1 MAKEKTGMMFVL
13 SSPSGAGKT
22 TLTKKIAENNKNFTI
37 SISHTTRKPRPNEIN
52 GRDYKFVSEQEF
64 NTLVKENNFFEY
76 ANIFGNYYGTLKKP
90 VLELLSLGRDVLFDI
105 DWQGT
110 QQLKRIKSLSLVTF
124 FILPPNIQVLKK
136 RLLNRHKGQEEL
148 IEKRMNKFNEEASH
162 WSEYNYVF
170 INDDLDTCYKK
181 ILNVIT
187 SEKKGIRQ
195 EQNLDEIENNW
206 PKNIPSGIIHA
217 DLFPDNIFFKDD
229 KLTGIIDFYF
239 SCYDFY
245 VFEIAICLNALCFEG
260 QKENLSFNVTKAKKF
275 IDGYS
280 SIKKL
285 TEEEKKSLKI
295 LCQGAAMRFLLTRV
309 FDYLNL
315 TEGAIVKIKD
325 PIEYLKRLEFH
336 NNVKNYEDYF
346 F

>member
-1 MAKEKTGMMFVL
+1 MAIYTKLSENNLKEFFLKYNLGKLLNYKGIKEGIENTNYFIQTDKGKFILTVYEKRVEEKDLPFFMGLMRNLFDANFPSPEPIINKNGNYVSEISGKKAAVVSFLNGSAKKNLSPNDCQEVGIQTAKLHLITKNLTGKRENKL
-13 SSPSGAGKT
+13 SVNSWRKIYEKVQKDCSKIHLN
-22 TLTKKIAENNKNFTI
+22 LTKT
-37 SISHTTRKPRPNEIN
+37 
-52 GRDYKFVSEQEF
+52 
-64 NTLVKENNFFEY
+64 
-76 ANIFGNYYGTLKKP
+76 
-90 VLELLSLGRDVLFDI
+90 
-105 DWQGT
+105 
-110 QQLKRIKSLSLVTF
+110 
-124 FILPPNIQVLKK
+124 
-136 RLLNRHKGQEEL
+136 
-148 IEKRMNKFNEEASH
+148 IEK
-162 WSEYNYVF
+162 
-170 INDDLDTCYKK
+170 
-181 ILNVIT
+181 
-187 SEKKGIRQ
+187 
-195 EQNLDEIENNW
+195 NLDEIENNW

-217 DLFPDNIFFKDD
+217 DLFPDNIFFKGD

-315 TEGAIVKIKD
+315 TEGALVKIKD

-336 NNVKNYEDYF
+336 NNVKNYQDYF

>member
-1 MAKEKTGMMFVL
+1 MAIYTKLSENNLKEFFLKYNLGKLLNYKGIQEGIENTNYFIQTDKGKFILTVYEKRVEEKDLPFFMGLMRNLYDANFPSPEPIISKNGNYITEISGKKAAVVSFLDGSAKKNLNPNDCQMVGIQTAKLHMITKNLTGKRENKL
-13 SSPSGAGKT
+13 SVNSWREIYKKVQKDCSKIHIN
-22 TLTKKIAENNKNFTI
+22 LTKT
-37 SISHTTRKPRPNEIN
+37 
-52 GRDYKFVSEQEF
+52 
-64 NTLVKENNFFEY
+64 
-76 ANIFGNYYGTLKKP
+76 
-90 VLELLSLGRDVLFDI
+90 
-105 DWQGT
+105 
-110 QQLKRIKSLSLVTF
+110 
-124 FILPPNIQVLKK
+124 
-136 RLLNRHKGQEEL
+136 
-148 IEKRMNKFNEEASH
+148 IEK
-162 WSEYNYVF
+162 
-170 INDDLDTCYKK
+170 
-181 ILNVIT
+181 
-187 SEKKGIRQ
+187 
-195 EQNLDEIENNW
+195 NLDEIENNW

-217 DLFPDNIFFKDD
+217 DLFPDNIFFKND

-315 TEGAIVKIKD
+315 TEGALVKIKD

-336 NNVKNYEDYF
+336 NSVKDYQDYF